1 MKKKYFFYIFIS
13 VSLGFSIVARSQ
25 DDTIDKVAGL
35 IDKVIKWQNQQTD
48 HVDKYTRTNWQFAS
62 YYIGVMKAFKVTGNK
77 YYQNFLYQV
86 GKDHNWESQPD
97 MYHADKIAIGQIYI
111 DLYQQK
117 REEVM
122 IKNIKWILDANLLR
136 SKPMP
141 DVRYKNN
148 TYRHEWWT
156 WCDALFMAPPTFAK
170 MYQITG
176 DVKYLDYAIDHWLVT
191 TDYLWDK
198 KENLIYRD
206 DRYFDLRTKS
216 GKKIFW
222 SRGNGWVIGGLV
234 HMLEIIPKNHPKR
247 LLLVDQFQKMSRRLL
262 DLQER
267 TSDGLWRSNLLDP
280 GIFAYLNR
288 KGNKFIQTAELDI
301 PENSG
306 SAFFCYG
313 FAWGINNGLL
323 DRDLF
328 EKPMVKAWKELTQY
342 VNKQGRLGYVQP
354 VGKDPKP
361 YDKDSWHE
369 FGTGAFL
376 LAASEYMKFLKNPVP
391 KIPISYNKKNLFYE
405 NKFANSSDINGWLL
419 EGEAEVLIKD
429 SWLEMYSP
437 DQKAHHVFW
446 CPKELPSDF
455 MAEWE
460 LQNINPDAGLCIVFF
475 AAKGVDGK
483 DVMHPSLIK
492 RNGVFRQYTQ
502 SDLNNYHI
510 SYYANNPKKPNR
522 PFAHIRKNKG
532 FVTVQYG
539 EQGIPASSTFVHK
552 VNLVKKENHITM
564 TIDGREIINWKDDGN
579 KYGPILQ
586 EGKFAFRQMQWSHF
600 RYRNFKVWNI
610 N

>member
-1 MKKKYFFYIFIS
+1 MKKKYFFYIFFS
-13 VSLGFSIVARSQ
+13 VSLGFSIMVRSQ
-25 DDTIDKVAGL
+25 DHTIDKVVDL

-48 HVDKYTRTNWQFAS
+48 HVEKYTRTNWQFAS
-62 YYIGVMKAFKVTGNK
+62 YYIGVMKAYKATGNK
-77 YYQNFLYQV
+77 DYQNFLYQV
-86 GKDHNWESQPD
+86 GEDHNWETLPD
-97 MYHADKIAIGQIYI
+97 MYHADKIAIGQIYL

-117 REEVM
+117 AEEVM
-122 IKNIKWILDANLLR
+122 IKNIKWILDANMLR
-136 SKPMP
+136 NKPMP

-148 TYRHEWWT
+148 PYRHEWWS

-247 LLLVDQFQKMSRRLL
+247 ILLVNQFQKMSHRIL

-288 KGNKFIQTAELDI
+288 KVDNFIQTAEIDI

-342 VNKQGRLGYVQP
+342 INKEGRLGYVQP

-361 YDKDSWHE
+361 YDEDSWHE

-376 LAASEYMKFLKNPVP
+376 LAASEYINFLKNPVL

-405 NKFANSSDINGWLL
+405 NKFSNSSDIKDWLL

-429 SWLEMYSP
+429 NWLEMYSP

-446 CPKELPSDF
+446 CPKELPSNF

-460 LQNINPDAGLCIVFF
+460 LQNLNPDAGLCIVFF
-475 AAKGVDGK
+475 AAKGINGK
-483 DVMHPSLIK
+483 DVMHPSLKK
-492 RNGVFRQYTQ
+492 RTGVFRQYTQ

-552 VNLVKKENHITM
+552 VNLVKKENQITM
-564 TIDGREIINWKDDGN
+564 TIDGREIINWKDDEN
-579 KYGPILQ
+579 KYGPVLQ

>member
-1 MKKKYFFYIFIS
+1 MKKKYFSYILIYVF
-13 VSLGFSIVARSQ
+13 LGFSIMVRSQ
-25 DDTIDKVAGL
+25 DQKIDKVADL

-48 HVDKYTRTNWQFAS
+48 HVEKYTRTNWQFAS
-62 YYIGVMKAFKVTGNK
+62 YYIGVMKAFKATGNK
-77 YYQNFLYQV
+77 DYQNFLYQV
-86 GKDHNWESQPD
+86 GENHDWETLPD
-97 MYHADKIAIGQIYI
+97 MYHADKIAIGQIYL

-117 REEVM
+117 AEEVM

-136 SKPMP
+136 NKPMP

-148 TYRHEWWT
+148 PYRHEWWS

-247 LLLVDQFQKMSRRLL
+247 ILLVNQFQKMSHRIL

-288 KGNKFIQTAELDI
+288 KGDKFIQTAEIDI

-323 DRDLF
+323 DPDLF

-342 VNKQGRLGYVQP
+342 VNKEGRLGYVQP

-405 NKFANSSDINGWLL
+405 NKFSNSSDIKDWLL

-429 SWLEMYSP
+429 NWLEMYSP

-446 CPKELPSDF
+446 CPKELPSNF

-460 LQNINPDAGLCIVFF
+460 LQNLNPDAGLCIVFF

-483 DVMHPSLIK
+483 DVMHPSLKK
-492 RNGVFRQYTQ
+492 RTGVFRQYTQ

-552 VNLVKKENHITM
+552 VNLVKKENQITM
-564 TIDGREIINWKDDGN
+564 TIDGREIINWKDDEN
-579 KYGPILQ
+579 KYGLVLQ

>member
-1 MKKKYFFYIFIS
+1 MKKKYFSYILIYVF
-13 VSLGFSIVARSQ
+13 LGFSIMVRSQ
-25 DDTIDKVAGL
+25 DQKIDKVADL

-48 HVDKYTRTNWQFAS
+48 HVEKYTRTNWQFAS
-62 YYIGVMKAFKVTGNK
+62 YYIGVMKAYKATGNK
-77 YYQNFLYQV
+77 DYQNFLYQV
-86 GKDHNWESQPD
+86 GEDHNWETLPD
-97 MYHADKIAIGQIYI
+97 MYHADKIAIGQIYL

-117 REEVM
+117 AEEVM

-136 SKPMP
+136 NKPMP

-148 TYRHEWWT
+148 PYRHEWWS

-247 LLLVDQFQKMSRRLL
+247 ILLVNQFQKMSHRIL

-288 KGNKFIQTAELDI
+288 KGDKFIQTAEIDI

-342 VNKQGRLGYVQP
+342 VNKEGRLGYVQP

-405 NKFANSSDINGWLL
+405 NKFSNSSDIKDWLL

-429 SWLEMYSP
+429 NWLEMYSP

-446 CPKELPSDF
+446 CPKELPSNF

-460 LQNINPDAGLCIVFF
+460 LQNLNPDAGLCIVFF

-483 DVMHPSLIK
+483 DVMHPSLKK
-492 RNGVFRQYTQ
+492 RTGVFRQYTQ

-552 VNLVKKENHITM
+552 VNLVKKENQITM
-564 TIDGREIINWKDDGN
+564 TIDGREIINWKDDEN
-579 KYGPILQ
+579 KYGLVLQ

>member
-13 VSLGFSIVARSQ
+13 VSFGFSIVARSQ

-48 HVDKYTRTNWQFAS
+48 HVEKYTRTNWQFAS

-77 YYQNFLYQV
+77 DYQNFLYQV

-148 TYRHEWWT
+148 TYRHEWWS

-170 MYQITG
+170 MYQITK
-176 DVKYLDYAIDHWLVT
+176 DVKYLDYAIDHWLIT

-247 LLLVDQFQKMSRRLL
+247 LLLVDQFQKMSHRIL

-288 KGNKFIQTAELDI
+288 KGDKFIQTAEIDI

-342 VNKQGRLGYVQP
+342 VKKEGRLGYVQP

-376 LAASEYMKFLKNPVP
+376 LAASEYMNFLKNPVP
-391 KIPISYNKKNLFYE
+391 KIPISYNKINLFYE
-405 NKFANSSDINGWLL
+405 NKFSNSSDINGWLL

-446 CPKELPSDF
+446 CPKELPSNF

-460 LQNINPDAGLCIVFF
+460 LQNLNPDAGLCIVFF

-483 DVMHPSLIK
+483 DVMHPSLKK
-492 RNGVFRQYTQ
+492 RTGVFRQYTQ

-579 KYGPILQ
+579 KYGPVLQ

>member
-170 MYQITG
+170 MYQITK
-176 DVKYLDYAIDHWLVT
+176 DVRYLDYAIDHWLIT

-475 AAKGVDGK
+475 AAKGINGK

>member
-1 MKKKYFFYIFIS
+1 MKKKYFSYILIYVF
-13 VSLGFSIVARSQ
+13 LGFSIMVRSQ
-25 DDTIDKVAGL
+25 DHNIDKVADL
-35 IDKVIKWQNQQTD
+35 IDKVIKWQNQQTE
-48 HVDKYTRTNWQFAS
+48 HVEKYTRTNWQFAS
-62 YYIGVMKAFKVTGNK
+62 YYIGVMKAYKATGNK
-77 YYQNFLYQV
+77 DYQNFLYQV
-86 GKDHNWESQPD
+86 GEDHNWETLPD
-97 MYHADKIAIGQIYI
+97 MYHADKIAIGQIYL

-117 REEVM
+117 AEEVM

-136 SKPMP
+136 NKPMP

-148 TYRHEWWT
+148 PYRHEWWS

-170 MYQITG
+170 MYQITK

-234 HMLEIIPKNHPKR
+234 HMLEIIPRDHPKR
-247 LLLVDQFQKMSRRLL
+247 ILLVNQFQKMSHRIL

-288 KGNKFIQTAELDI
+288 KGDKFIQTAEIDI

-342 VNKQGRLGYVQP
+342 VNKEGRLGYVQP

-361 YDKDSWHE
+361 YDEDSWHE

-405 NKFANSSDINGWLL
+405 NKFSNSSDIKDWLL

-446 CPKELPSDF
+446 CPKELPSNF

-460 LQNINPDAGLCIVFF
+460 LQNLNPDAGLCIVFF

-483 DVMHPSLIK
+483 DVMHPSLKK
-492 RNGVFRQYTQ
+492 RTGVFRQYTQ

-552 VNLVKKENHITM
+552 VNLVKKENQITM

-579 KYGPILQ
+579 KYGLVHQ

>member
-25 DDTIDKVAGL
+25 NDTIDKVADL

-48 HVDKYTRTNWQFAS
+48 HVEKYTRTNWQFAS

-77 YYQNFLYQV
+77 YYLNFLYKV

-136 SKPMP
+136 SNPKP
-141 DVRYKNN
+141 DVRYKDNP
-148 TYRHEWWT
+148 YKHEWWS
-156 WCDALFMAPPTFAK
+156 WCEALFMAPPTFAK
-170 MYQITG
+170 MYQITR
-176 DVKYLDYAIDHWLVT
+176 DAKYLDYAIDHWLIT

-247 LLLVDQFQKMSRRLL
+247 LLLVDQFQKMCYRLL

-267 TSDGLWRSNLLDP
+267 TGDGLWRSNLLDP

-288 KGNKFIQTAELDI
+288 EGNKFIQTAELDI

-376 LAASEYMKFLKNPVP
+376 LAASEYMRFLKNPVP
-391 KIPISYNKKNLFYE
+391 KTPISYNKKNLFYE
-405 NKFANSSDINGWLL
+405 NKFSN
-419 EGEAEVLIKD
+419 
-429 SWLEMYSP
+429 
-437 DQKAHHVFW
+437 
-446 CPKELPSDF
+446 
-455 MAEWE
+455 
-460 LQNINPDAGLCIVFF
+460 
-475 AAKGVDGK
+475 
-483 DVMHPSLIK
+483 
-492 RNGVFRQYTQ
+492 
-502 SDLNNYHI
+502 
-510 SYYANNPKKPNR
+510 
-522 PFAHIRKNKG
+522 
-532 FVTVQYG
+532 
-539 EQGIPASSTFVHK
+539 
-552 VNLVKKENHITM
+552 
-564 TIDGREIINWKDDGN
+564 
-579 KYGPILQ
+579 
-586 EGKFAFRQMQWSHF
+586 
-600 RYRNFKVWNI
+600 
-610 N
+610 

>member
-13 VSLGFSIVARSQ
+13 VSFGFSIVARSQ

-48 HVDKYTRTNWQFAS
+48 HVEKYTRTNWQFAS

-77 YYQNFLYQV
+77 DYQNFLYQV

-148 TYRHEWWT
+148 TYRHEWWS

-170 MYQITG
+170 MYQITK
-176 DVKYLDYAIDHWLVT
+176 DVKYLDYAIDHWLIT

-247 LLLVDQFQKMSRRLL
+247 LLLVDQFQKMSHRLL

-342 VNKQGRLGYVQP
+342 VNKEGRLGYVQP

-391 KIPISYNKKNLFYE
+391 KIPISYNKKIFSM
-405 NKFANSSDINGWLL
+405 KISF
-419 EGEAEVLIKD
+419 
-429 SWLEMYSP
+429 P
-437 DQKAHHVFW
+437 T
-446 CPKELPSDF
+446 
-455 MAEWE
+455 
-460 LQNINPDAGLCIVFF
+460 
-475 AAKGVDGK
+475 
-483 DVMHPSLIK
+483 
-492 RNGVFRQYTQ
+492 RQ
-502 SDLNNYHI
+502 I
-510 SYYANNPKKPNR
+510 
-522 PFAHIRKNKG
+522 
-532 FVTVQYG
+532 
-539 EQGIPASSTFVHK
+539 
-552 VNLVKKENHITM
+552 
-564 TIDGREIINWKDDGN
+564 
-579 KYGPILQ
+579 
-586 EGKFAFRQMQWSHF
+586 
-600 RYRNFKVWNI
+600 
-610 N
+610 

>member
-13 VSLGFSIVARSQ
+13 VSLGFSIVGRSQ
-25 DDTIDKVAGL
+25 DDTIGKVAGL

-48 HVDKYTRTNWQFAS
+48 HVEKYTRTNWQFAS

-97 MYHADKIAIGQIYI
+97 MYHGDKIAIGQIYI

-117 REEVM
+117 AEEVM

-136 SKPMP
+136 NKPMP
-141 DVRYKNN
+141 DVRYKDNP
-148 TYRHEWWT
+148 YKHEWWS

-170 MYQITG
+170 MYQITK
-176 DVKYLDYAIDHWLVT
+176 DVKYLDYAIDHWLIT

-234 HMLEIIPKNHPKR
+234 HMLEIIPKDHPKR
-247 LLLVDQFQKMSRRLL
+247 ILLINQFQKMSHRIL

-288 KGNKFIQTAELDI
+288 KGDNFIQTAEIDI

-342 VNKQGRLGYVQP
+342 VNKEGRLGYVQP

-376 LAASEYMKFLKNPVP
+376 MAASEYMKFLKNPVP

-405 NKFANSSDINGWLL
+405 NKFSNSLDIKDWLL

-429 SWLEMYSP
+429 NWLEMYSP

-460 LQNINPDAGLCIVFF
+460 LQNLNPDAGLCIVFF

-483 DVMHPSLIK
+483 DVMHPSLKK
-492 RNGVFRQYTQ
+492 RTGVFRQYTQ

-510 SYYANNPKKPNR
+510 SYYANNPKKPSR

-564 TIDGREIINWKDDGN
+564 TIDGREIINWKDDEN
-579 KYGPILQ
+579 KYGPVLQ

>member
-1 MKKKYFFYIFIS
+1 MKKNYFFYIFIS

-48 HVDKYTRTNWQFAS
+48 HVEKYTRTNWQFAS
-62 YYIGVMKAFKVTGNK
+62 YYVGVMKAFKVTGNK

-97 MYHADKIAIGQIYI
+97 MYHGDKIAIGQIYI

-117 REEVM
+117 AEEVM

-136 SKPMP
+136 NKPMP
-141 DVRYKNN
+141 DVRYKDNP
-148 TYRHEWWT
+148 YKHEWWS

-170 MYQITG
+170 MYQITK
-176 DVKYLDYAIDHWLVT
+176 DVKYLDYAIDHWLIT

-222 SRGNGWVIGGLV
+222 SRGNGWVIAGLV

-247 LLLVDQFQKMSRRLL
+247 LLLVDQFKKMSHRLL

-342 VNKQGRLGYVQP
+342 INKEGRLGYVQP

-361 YDKDSWHE
+361 YDEDSWHE

-376 LAASEYMKFLKNPVP
+376 LAASEYINFLKNPVP

-405 NKFANSSDINGWLL
+405 NKFSNSLDINDWLL
-419 EGEAEVLIKD
+419 EGESEVLIKD
-429 SWLEMYSP
+429 GWLEMYSP

-460 LQNINPDAGLCIVFF
+460 LQNLNPDAGLCIVFF
-475 AAKGVDGK
+475 AAKGINGK

-510 SYYANNPKKPNR
+510 SYYANNPKKPSR

-564 TIDGREIINWKDDGN
+564 TIDGREIINWKDDEN
-579 KYGPILQ
+579 KYGPVLQ

>member
-1 MKKKYFFYIFIS
+1 MKKKYFSYILIYVF
-13 VSLGFSIVARSQ
+13 LGFSIIVRSQ
-25 DDTIDKVAGL
+25 DQKIDKVADL

-48 HVDKYTRTNWQFAS
+48 HVEKYTRTNWQFAS
-62 YYIGVMKAFKVTGNK
+62 YYIGVMKAFKATGNK
-77 YYQNFLYQV
+77 DYQNFLYQV
-86 GKDHNWESQPD
+86 GENHNWETLPD
-97 MYHADKIAIGQIYI
+97 MYHADKIAVGQIYL

-117 REEVM
+117 AEEVM

-136 SKPMP
+136 NKPMP

-148 TYRHEWWT
+148 PYRHEWWS

-247 LLLVDQFQKMSRRLL
+247 ILLVNQFQKMSHRIL

-288 KGNKFIQTAELDI
+288 KGDKFIQTAEIDI

-342 VNKQGRLGYVQP
+342 VNKEGRLGYVQP

-361 YDKDSWHE
+361 YDEDSWHE

-376 LAASEYMKFLKNPVP
+376 LAASEYMNFLKNSVP
-391 KIPISYNKKNLFYE
+391 KIPISYNKINLFYE
-405 NKFANSSDINGWLL
+405 NKFSNSSDINDWLL

-446 CPKELPSDF
+446 CPKELPSNF

-460 LQNINPDAGLCIVFF
+460 LQNLNPDAGLCIVFF

-483 DVMHPSLIK
+483 DVMHPSLKK
-492 RNGVFRQYTQ
+492 RTGVFRQYTQ

-552 VNLVKKENHITM
+552 VNLVKKENQITM
-564 TIDGREIINWKDDGN
+564 TIDGREIINWKDDEN
-579 KYGPILQ
+579 KYGLVLQ

>member
-13 VSLGFSIVARSQ
+13 ISLGFSIVARSQ

-48 HVDKYTRTNWQFAS
+48 HVEKYTRTNWQFAS

-136 SKPMP
+136 SNPMP

-148 TYRHEWWT
+148 TYRHEWWS

-170 MYQITG
+170 MYQITK
-176 DVKYLDYAIDHWLVT
+176 DVKYLDYAIDHWLIT

-247 LLLVDQFQKMSRRLL
+247 LLLVDQFQKMSHRLL

-288 KGNKFIQTAELDI
+288 KGNKFIQTTELDI

-342 VNKQGRLGYVQP
+342 VNKKGQLGYVQP

-361 YDKDSWHE
+361 YDKDSWQE

-405 NKFANSSDINGWLL
+405 NKFSKPSDINGWLL

-475 AAKGVDGK
+475 AAKGINGK

-539 EQGIPASSTFVHK
+539 ERGIPASSTFVHK

-564 TIDGREIINWKDDGN
+564 TIDGREIINWKDNGN
-579 KYGPILQ
+579 KYGPVLQ

>member
-1 MKKKYFFYIFIS
+1 MKKKYFSYILIYVF
-13 VSLGFSIVARSQ
+13 LGFSIIVRSQ
-25 DDTIDKVAGL
+25 DQKIDKVADL

-48 HVDKYTRTNWQFAS
+48 HVEKYTRTNWQFAS
-62 YYIGVMKAFKVTGNK
+62 YYIGVMKAFKATGNK
-77 YYQNFLYQV
+77 DYQNFLYQV
-86 GKDHNWESQPD
+86 GENHNWETLPD
-97 MYHADKIAIGQIYI
+97 MYHADKIAVGQIYL

-117 REEVM
+117 AEEVM

-136 SKPMP
+136 NKPMP

-148 TYRHEWWT
+148 PYRHEWWS

-170 MYQITG
+170 MYEITG

-247 LLLVDQFQKMSRRLL
+247 ILLVNQFQKMSHRIL

-288 KGNKFIQTAELDI
+288 KGDKFIQTAEIDI

-342 VNKQGRLGYVQP
+342 VNKEGRLGYVQP

-361 YDKDSWHE
+361 YDEDSWHE

-376 LAASEYMKFLKNPVP
+376 LAASEYMNFLKNPVP
-391 KIPISYNKKNLFYE
+391 KITISYNKINLFYE
-405 NKFANSSDINGWLL
+405 NKFSNSSDIKDWLL

-429 SWLEMYSP
+429 GWLEMYSP

-446 CPKELPSDF
+446 CPKELPSNF

-460 LQNINPDAGLCIVFF
+460 LQNLNPDAGLCIVFF

-483 DVMHPSLIK
+483 DVMHPSLKK
-492 RNGVFRQYTQ
+492 RTGVFRQYTK

-552 VNLVKKENHITM
+552 VNLVKKENQITM
-564 TIDGREIINWKDDGN
+564 TIDGREIINWKDDEN
-579 KYGPILQ
+579 KYGLVLQ

>member
-1 MKKKYFFYIFIS
+1 MKKKYFSYILIYVF
-13 VSLGFSIVARSQ
+13 LGFSIMVRSQ
-25 DDTIDKVAGL
+25 DQKIDKVADL

-48 HVDKYTRTNWQFAS
+48 HVEKYTRTNWQFAS
-62 YYIGVMKAFKVTGNK
+62 YYIGVMKAFKATGNK
-77 YYQNFLYQV
+77 DYQNFLYQV
-86 GKDHNWESQPD
+86 GENHNWETLPD
-97 MYHADKIAIGQIYI
+97 MYHADKIAVGQIYL

-117 REEVM
+117 AEEVM

-136 SKPMP
+136 NKPMP

-148 TYRHEWWT
+148 PYRHEWWS

-170 MYQITG
+170 MYEITG

-247 LLLVDQFQKMSRRLL
+247 ILLVNQFQKMSHRIL

-288 KGNKFIQTAELDI
+288 KGDKFIQTAEIDI

-342 VNKQGRLGYVQP
+342 VNKEGRLGYVQP

-361 YDKDSWHE
+361 YDEDSWHE

-376 LAASEYMKFLKNPVP
+376 LAASEYMNFLKNPVP
-391 KIPISYNKKNLFYE
+391 KIPISYNKINLFYE
-405 NKFANSSDINGWLL
+405 NKFSNSSDINDWLL
-419 EGEAEVLIKD
+419 EGEAEVFIKD

-446 CPKELPSDF
+446 CPKELPSNF

-460 LQNINPDAGLCIVFF
+460 LQNLNPDAGLCIVFF

-483 DVMHPSLIK
+483 DVMHPSLKK
-492 RNGVFRQYTQ
+492 RTGVFRQYTQ

-552 VNLVKKENHITM
+552 VNLVKKENQITM
-564 TIDGREIINWKDDGN
+564 TIDGREIINWKDDEN
-579 KYGPILQ
+579 KYGLVLQ